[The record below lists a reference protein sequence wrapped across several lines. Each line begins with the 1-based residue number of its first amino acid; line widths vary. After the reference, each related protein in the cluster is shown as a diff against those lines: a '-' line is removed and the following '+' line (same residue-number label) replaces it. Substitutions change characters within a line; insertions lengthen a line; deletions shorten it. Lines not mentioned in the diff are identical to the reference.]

1 MAAKQESA
9 SLAYAAAAIAAT
21 VSPSF
26 GPLGLDQLLESSTGK
41 VTITNSGSAI
51 LRSLSITDP
60 VTRFLVDG
68 ACGHGASSSSSSS
81 SSLSSSSSRL
91 DSGAPR
97 DGVTGLVLLV
107 TATLRAAF
115 ALGGTSTC
123 RGRIARALAPL
134 PDELEPLMRAAAR
147 EVRGT
152 PPDLA
157 RRDSPLARTVAD
169 LAHTALA
176 GNVADV
182 RLVGR
187 ARSVICIPP
196 ACTPRASHLLHG
208 TRIQPTA

>member
-9 SLAYAAAAIAAT
+9 SLSYAAAAIAAT

-68 ACGHGASSSSSSS
+68 ACGHGASSS
-81 SSLSSSSSRL
+81 LSSSSSRL
-91 DSGAPR
+91 DGGAPR

-107 TATLRAAF
+107 TATVRAAF

-169 LAHTALA
+169 LARTVLS

-196 ACTPRASHLLHG
+196 LLVYCMVYTCGQCIVLGLKDAS
-208 TRIQPTA
+208 TA

>member
-68 ACGHGASSSSSSS
+68 ACGHGASSSSSSSS

-157 RRDSPLARTVAD
+157 RRDSPLSRTVAD
-169 LAHTALA
+169 LARTALA

-182 RLVGR
+182 RVGWT
-187 ARSVICIPP
+187 
-196 ACTPRASHLLHG
+196 CT
-208 TRIQPTA
+208 